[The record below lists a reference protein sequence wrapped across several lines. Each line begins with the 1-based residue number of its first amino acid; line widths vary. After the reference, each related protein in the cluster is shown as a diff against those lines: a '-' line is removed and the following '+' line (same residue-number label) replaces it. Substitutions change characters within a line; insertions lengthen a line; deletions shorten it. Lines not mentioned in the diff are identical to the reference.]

1 MASAGAT
8 MRNVDV
14 TSTRIIAW
22 ERSQKQGSENPAA
35 TRAALLLGCPAV
47 SRRRYVA
54 RGVPG
59 GYHIW
64 DNKARRRWGDLYE
77 VCPDEL
83 LDELNGTHDPEK
95 ITALLRGYR
104 AHKR

>member
-1 MASAGAT
+1 M
-8 MRNVDV
+8 
-14 TSTRIIAW
+14 
-22 ERSQKQGSENPAA
+22 
-35 TRAALLLGCPAV
+35 
-47 SRRRYVA
+47 A